1 MFFPCTDAFVA
12 LAAVDFEQLVNFYQ
26 QLLNQTP
33 QPYLP
38 DVYAEFHLPNLRLG
52 IFRPQEK
59 HQSEFQDSVKSGIS
73 LCLEVSDLEQA
84 IAHFTALGYPPPGQI
99 LTASHGQEIYA
110 YDPAGNRLIL
120 HQAHSMSQTS
130 LNE

>member
-1 MFFPCTDAFVA
+1 MIFPCTDAFVA
-12 LAAVDFEQLVNFYQ
+12 LAGVDFEQLVNFYQ
-26 QLLNQTP
+26 QLLHQTP

-59 HQSEFQDSVKSGIS
+59 HQSEFPNSVKSGIS

-84 IAHFTALGYPPPGQI
+84 IAHFTALGYPPPGQL
-99 LTASHGQEIYA
+99 LTASHGREIYA

-120 HQAHSMSQTS
+120 HQAHSIPQTS